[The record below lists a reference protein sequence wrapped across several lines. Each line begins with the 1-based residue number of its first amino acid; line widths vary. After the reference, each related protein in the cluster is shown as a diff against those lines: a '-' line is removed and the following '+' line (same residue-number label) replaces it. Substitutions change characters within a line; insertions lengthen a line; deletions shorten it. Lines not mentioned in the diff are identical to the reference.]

1 MSGSADDP
9 VCIHRPKRV
18 RSSDSLRLRP
28 ETTAAASPLSPKR
41 CLELDGVIDVL
52 RAYDSYEG
60 GVNCSIC
67 GKLYKSKVCFTK
79 HLWEHSVYWDL
90 FDGEKNHDRV
100 LSIQAALILY
110 KNFQLAERDQN
121 SLSFLLVTGPHTK
134 DPAKTDPRSGS
145 ASPKATGPHTKDP
158 AKTDPRSGSAS
169 PKTTGPH
176 TKDPAK
182 TDPRSGSASPKTTG
196 PHTKDPARTDPR
208 SGSASPK
215 TTGPHTKDPAKTDPR
230 SGSASPKTTGPHTKD
245 PARTDPRSGS
255 ASPKTKPRHRH
266 SSKGKNDKNR
276 EHANFHDNHDNRRK
290 EHMMG
295 INLH

>member
-1 MSGSADDP
+1 MSGSVDDP

-28 ETTAAASPLSPKR
+28 EPTATAGPLSPKR

-110 KNFQLAERDQN
+110 KNFQLADRDQN
-121 SLSFLLVTGPHTK
+121 SLSFLLVTGPHSK
-134 DPAKTDPRSGS
+134 DAAKSESRSN
-145 ASPKATGPHTKDP
+145 
-158 AKTDPRSGSAS
+158 
-169 PKTTGPH
+169 
-176 TKDPAK
+176 
-182 TDPRSGSASPKTTG
+182 
-196 PHTKDPARTDPR
+196 
-208 SGSASPK
+208 
-215 TTGPHTKDPAKTDPR
+215 
-230 SGSASPKTTGPHTKD
+230 
-245 PARTDPRSGS
+245 S
-255 ASPKTKPRHRH
+255 ASPKTKSRHRH
-266 SSKGKNDKNR
+266 DSRGRNDKSHR
-276 EHANFHDNHDNRRK
+276 EYAHFRGNHDNGSK
-290 EHMMG
+290 EHGSFHSNGSSTDENTERCSGDGRDNMTTLFGENRCHGDDYDVHHRSPVSNGGSFHGNSCHDSRFYGSGNKRMKM
-295 INLH
+295 I

>member
-1 MSGSADDP
+1 MMSGSVDDP
-9 VCIHRPKRV
+9 VCIPRPKRV

-28 ETTAAASPLSPKR
+28 ETSATASPLSPKR

-110 KNFQLAERDQN
+110 KNFQLADRDQN
-121 SLSFLLVTGPHTK
+121 SLSFLLVTGPHSK
-134 DPAKTDPRSGS
+134 DAKTEHRS
-145 ASPKATGPHTKDP
+145 D
-158 AKTDPRSGSAS
+158 
-169 PKTTGPH
+169 
-176 TKDPAK
+176 
-182 TDPRSGSASPKTTG
+182 
-196 PHTKDPARTDPR
+196 
-208 SGSASPK
+208 
-215 TTGPHTKDPAKTDPR
+215 
-230 SGSASPKTTGPHTKD
+230 
-245 PARTDPRSGS
+245 S

-266 SSKGKNDKNR
+266 DSKGKDKYR
-276 EHANFHDNHDNRRK
+276 QYVNFHGNHDNERK
-290 EHMMG
+290 EHSGFHSNKRTDDNTERCSGDGHDNMTTLLDENRCHGDAYDGHHRSPVSNGASFHGDSCHDSRFYG
-295 INLH
+295 IKRMKMI